1 LPKSKD
7 LHRAPANCRSTID
20 AWETKFGLDRRELP
34 FLSYKGMRIKP
45 NRPQPDRK
53 DFVTLDKKKVL
64 RVGVLFGGR
73 SGEHEVSLVSA
84 ASVIRG
90 LDPDKYEAVPIGITK
105 DGHWLIGEGAVKML
119 PEVLKGGRRV
129 MLTADPTEAAIVPL
143 DRGAGAQRLDVVFPV
158 LHGTYGEDGTIQG
171 MLDLAGLPYV
181 GAGVL
186 GSAVG
191 MDKDVSK
198 KLLKADGIPVVPWVA
213 VHRSDWEKDP
223 EAVRAQAEA
232 EFDYPMFV
240 KPATLGSSVGM
251 TKVHSAQE
259 FAPALNLACEYS
271 MKVLVEKAVN
281 AREIEVSVLGNHD
294 PKASVPGEIIPHRE
308 FYDYTAKYLE
318 DGTQLVIPAVLK
330 PAQVQKIQALAV
342 KAFRALELAGM
353 ARVDFF
359 LDKKGNKLYL
369 NEVNTIPGFTSISMY
384 PKLWEAS
391 GIGFRELIDKLI
403 ELAFEMQREKARTK
417 YAIELPEGSGGA
429 LSN

>member
-1 LPKSKD
+1 MTP
-7 LHRAPANCRSTID
+7 
-20 AWETKFGLDRRELP
+20 
-34 FLSYKGMRIKP
+34 
-45 NRPQPDRK
+45 
-53 DFVTLDKKKVL
+53 DKKKRL

-73 SGEHEVSLVSA
+73 SGEHEVSLASA

-129 MLTADPTEAAIVPL
+129 MLTADPTEAALVPL
-143 DRGAGAQRLDVVFPV
+143 DRGAGAQRLDVIFPV
-158 LHGTYGEDGTIQG
+158 LHGTFGEDGTIQG

-198 KLLKADGIPVVPWVA
+198 RLFQAAGMPVVPWVTA
-213 VHRSDWEKDP
+213 RRQDWEKDP
-223 EAVRAQAEA
+223 QAVRAKIE
-232 EFDYPMFV
+232 EKFPYPVFV

-251 TKVHSAQE
+251 TKVHNAE
-259 FAPALNLACEYS
+259 ELGPAMDLACEFG
-271 MKVLVEKAVN
+271 MKILVEKAVT
-281 AREIEVSVLGNHD
+281 AREIEVSVLGNHE
-294 PKASVPGEIIPHRE
+294 PKASVPGEIVPHRE

-318 DGTQLVIPAVLK
+318 EGTQLVIPADLK
-330 PAQVQKIQALAV
+330 PAQIQKVQSLAV
-342 KAFRALELAGM
+342 KAFQALELSGM

-359 LDKKGNKLYL
+359 LEKKGGKIYV

-391 GIGFRELIDKLI
+391 GIPFRELIDKLI
-403 ELAFEMQREKARTK
+403 ELAFELHQEKARTK
-417 YAIELPEGSGGA
+417 YAIELPQGSGGA
-429 LSN
+429 LSG